1 MTCIYCGGEMETVE
15 VVSSDSFPKMKLKP
29 MGTILRCK
37 RCLAS
42 RPANIKEVFYVHA
55 PGRSEPKVGYDTLEE
70 ALEEAEREARLH
82 ETAVRVYK
90 QVAVIRPTCCT
101 ETHYGI

>member
-1 MTCIYCGGEMETVE
+1 MTCIYCGGELEAVE
-15 VVSSDSFPKMKLKP
+15 VVSSDSFPKMKLKSV
-29 MGTILRCK
+29 GTILSCK
-37 RCLAS
+37 RCHAS

-55 PGRSEPKVGYDTLEE
+55 PGRSEPKVGHDTLEE
-70 ALEEAEREARLH
+70 ALAEAERVARLH